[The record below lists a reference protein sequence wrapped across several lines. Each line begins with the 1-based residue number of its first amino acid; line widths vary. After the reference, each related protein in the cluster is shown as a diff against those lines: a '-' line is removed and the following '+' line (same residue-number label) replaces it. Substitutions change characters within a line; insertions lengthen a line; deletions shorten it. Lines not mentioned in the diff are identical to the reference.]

1 MAVVLRQGWPGG
13 QEVVRARDSV
23 GTAGH
28 EGGFPWPH
36 HQPIH
41 NLEHSDSTLAP
52 LHAIPLP
59 GCHPVTSSFLS
70 VPPPPGT
77 AQSLCAGSLRE
88 PALPRDREQ
97 QAAPTT
103 GCSPHPAQT
112 PGTPGWGQ
120 CVGPEGGGLATLGGL
135 GKVPGLAS
143 EGGGAGGARPFLS
156 PPPRVRGQVRW
167 VPGDRKGHTL

>member
-1 MAVVLRQGWPGG
+1 M
-13 QEVVRARDSV
+13 

-70 VPPPPGT
+70 PPRE
-77 AQSLCAGSLRE
+77 QRSLCVPDRCE

-112 PGTPGWGQ
+112 PGPRVGDN
-120 CVGPEGGGLATLGGL
+120 VLGPEGGGTGDTRG
-135 GKVPGLAS
+135 PQ
-143 EGGGAGGARPFLS
+143 GAWEKSQG
-156 PPPRVRGQVRW
+156 W
-167 VPGDRKGHTL
+167 

>member
-41 NLEHSDSTLAP
+41 NLEHSDYTLAP
-52 LHAIPLP
+52 LHAIPIP
-59 GCHPVTSSFLS
+59 GCHPITSSFLS
-70 VPPPPGT
+70 PPREQRSLCVPDRCESQRCPETASSRQPPPQ
-77 AQSLCAGSLRE
+77 A
-88 PALPRDREQ
+88 
-97 QAAPTT
+97 AAPTPPRLR
-103 GCSPHPAQT
+103 GPRV
-112 PGTPGWGQ
+112 GDN
-120 CVGPEGGGLATLGGL
+120 VLGPEGGGLATLGGL

-143 EGGGAGGARPFLS
+143 EGGGAGGAQPFLS
-156 PPPRVRGQVRW
+156 PPPHVRGQVRW